1 MFCLK
6 NNEMLKISERQA
18 SAQKVLELFDITI
31 KCIFYQET
39 QHSWHLRM
47 SRLLFLGEKSTF
59 VDVCVL
65 YNWVFAY
72 CVPTLCLLRTVY
84 CVGGIHPQPSCD
96 KVSRLFILGL
106 CPYIR
111 SFKVKYPS
119 KEKIIWT
126 GRYIIFAW
134 EIGEMKN
141 SDRTG
146 TCERFLPFW
155 RLILKPIGDLYR
167 WNKWY
172 LYLFVVIETDC
183 IEIQIY
189 TRWLW

>member
-6 NNEMLKISERQA
+6 NNEMLKISARQA
-18 SAQKVLELFDITI
+18 SAQKVLELFDVTI

-47 SRLLFLGEKSTF
+47 SRMLFFDEKCIF

-72 CVPTLCLLRTVY
+72 CVPTLCVLRTVY

-126 GRYIIFAW
+126 GRYIIFCMRNW
-134 EIGEMKN
+134 RNEK
-141 SDRTG
+141 
-146 TCERFLPFW
+146 FW
-155 RLILKPIGDLYR
+155 P
-167 WNKWY
+167 NWY
-172 LYLFVVIETDC
+172 LCTLPPVLKANSQTYW
-183 IEIQIY
+183 
-189 TRWLW
+189 RP